1 MLKHVSALGPA
12 VDTAQDAGHRNQM
25 AWWRTYTLCLFGSL
39 VVAVLAIRTAPGPF
53 VLALVVFFIVLAIAL
68 LRPALGLF
76 VVLFFAVL
84 GDPQTSSWY
93 PATKNFSSH
102 ESILYVN
109 DRLILNPLEVC
120 LGALLVGW
128 LLQMMSTGRFTV
140 RRGVLFRPLMVFV
153 GFMTLGLVIGLAHG
167 GNSIAAF
174 WEFRALAYLPIVYVL
189 LTNLFERRQQYV
201 RLYWLIMTA
210 VLINSVIALLFE
222 RTLSIPEKDG
232 LETLVAHG
240 ATLPMN
246 AMVVLVGACWLLHVK
261 SAAYRLL
268 LPLMAVPVV
277 AVYLMSQR
285 RAAVVALIAGLIILG
300 LLLFWTRRRLFW
312 KVAPVVLLIGTLYT
326 AAFWHDETS
335 LAGFPAQA
343 VKSVVAPDE
352 VSDRNQSSDLYRI
365 VEKQDV
371 LATIQSSPILGI
383 GFGVPFL
390 RPYPLPSINPF
401 LLEPYMPHNSILWV
415 WMKAGIGG
423 FIAMLY
429 LFGRSMRAGARAVL
443 RAGGGSYGA
452 ITLTSTAFVLMY
464 AVFAYVDIAW
474 DAQNLVLLGVA
485 MAQIAAVGM
494 LREDRLADVVE
505 PEEEADDPAGPVPR
519 PARLVAVQNPILVT
533 AAEVRDGQ

>member
-1 MLKHVSALGPA
+1 MLKRASALGPA
-12 VDTAQDAGHRNQM
+12 VDTAQEAAHRNRK
-25 AWWRTYTLCLFGSL
+25 AWRRAYALCLVGAL
-39 VVAVLAIRTAPGPF
+39 IVAVLAAQTAPGPF
-53 VLALVVFFIVLAIAL
+53 ALALVAFFIVLAIAL
-68 LRPALGLF
+68 LRPALGLY
-76 VVLFFAVL
+76 VVIFFAVL

-93 PATKNFSSH
+93 PFTKNFSSR
-102 ESILYVN
+102 ESILNLN
-109 DRLILNPLEVC
+109 DRVILSPLEIC

-128 LLQMMSTGRFTV
+128 LLQMMSTQRFTV
-140 RRGVLFRPLMVFV
+140 RRGVLFKPLAVFI
-153 GFMTLGLVIGLAHG
+153 GFMTLGLVIGLARG
-167 GNSIAAF
+167 GNSNAAF
-174 WEFRALAYLPIVYVL
+174 WEFRAIAYLPIVYIL

-201 RLYWLIMTA
+201 RLYWLIMSA
-210 VLINSVIALLFE
+210 VLVNSVVALMFE
-222 RTLSIPEKDG
+222 RTLSIPEKEG

-246 AMVVLVGACWLLHVK
+246 AMVVLVGAAWLLHVR

-285 RAAVVALIAGLIILG
+285 RAAVVALIAGLVILG

-312 KVAPVVLLIGTLYT
+312 KVAPVVLLIGTVYT

-390 RPYPLPSINPF
+390 RPYPLPAINPF

-415 WMKAGIGG
+415 WMKAGIAG

-429 LFGRSMRAGARAVL
+429 LFGRTMRAGARAVL
-443 RAGGGSYGA
+443 RVGGGAYGA

-485 MAQIAAVGM
+485 MAQIASVG
-494 LREDRLADVVE
+494 LTRDDKRADLVE
-505 PEEEADDPAGPVPR
+505 PEEEAGEPAGPAPR
-519 PARLVAVQNPILVT
+519 PARLLAVQDPILVT
-533 AAEVRDGQ
+533 AAEVGDGQ